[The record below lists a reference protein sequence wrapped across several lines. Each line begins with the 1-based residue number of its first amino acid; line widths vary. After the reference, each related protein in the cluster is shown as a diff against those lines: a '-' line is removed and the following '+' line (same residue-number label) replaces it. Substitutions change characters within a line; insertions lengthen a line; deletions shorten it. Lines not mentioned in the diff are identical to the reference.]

1 MALMLSRLAAFR
13 LERNLRYSAMQKTV
27 HMPLGFLTKNSS
39 GKMRK
44 VIDYNAGIIHTFVT
58 HQLPDL
64 AGGITVFVARL
75 ILIFVFFWRLGFA
88 CLIPLVIALYND
100 WEELCRYNTAAYDLS
115 RNDKCRSG
123 RVRAWHSR
131 GKGIRLSG
139 FMTTSWATTSG

>member
-1 MALMLSRLAAFR
+1 MLSRLAAFR

-88 CLIPLVIALYND
+88 CLIPLVIAFFQFYI
-100 WEELCRYNTAAYDLS
+100 EYE
-115 RNDKCRSG
+115 
-123 RVRAWHSR
+123 R
-131 GKGIRLSG
+131 GIPVVKV
-139 FMTTSWATTSG
+139 FV